1 MSLLDTAA
9 VVLIP
14 SAYKASKL
22 YSIIPPN
29 GDGDLTFTRASS
41 GSRVNEN
48 GFVREVAN
56 NIPRLDYSDDINTPS
71 ILFEP
76 ARKNLLKNSKFQNM
90 TSWSTY
96 FLTAN
101 TDNDISP
108 TGEVNALKT
117 TVTVPAD
124 NTAFIDPILA
134 QQVLKAEFG
143 TATTFTLS
151 IYAKGIGNTI
161 GRECAFFLIKD
172 AYTDSQTRS
181 FTLTSEWKRFTV
193 TMTFPTAATTSV
205 DYRID
210 LPNWE
215 AAAGDQVLIWGPQ
228 LEAASFP
235 TTYKETTLST
245 TVTREQ
251 DNLENTGSIANVLN
265 ASQGCFYL
273 EAATLPGDTSV
284 KKVTLSDKTLNNYIM
299 FEFPAA
305 TDTVNFDIFGQNP
318 ANTVINYEV
327 STTVDTT
334 QFHKYLIKW
343 GTEGIFAYIDGAKFP
358 FFQVT
363 AGVGT
368 GIPKTL
374 TSLRFR
380 TPSGIT
386 PNSFLG
392 KCRGLQV
399 YKTALS
405 HSECVDLTIKK
416 YFNYSDMAT
425 NLKYTTV

>member
-1 MSLLDTAA
+1 MSLLDTAG

-22 YSIIPPN
+22 YSIIPSN

-41 GSRVNEN
+41 GSRVNES

-56 NIPRLDYSDDINTPS
+56 NIPRLDYSDDINIPS

-76 ARKNLLKNSKFQNM
+76 VRKNLLKNSKFQNM
-90 TSWSTY
+90 TSWNTW
-96 FLTAN
+96 FLSVGTN
-101 TDNDISP
+101 TGPSP
-108 TGEVNALKT
+108 TGEQNALRT

-124 NTAFIDPILA
+124 NVAFIDPILE
-134 QQVLKAEFG
+134 QTILKAEFT

-151 IYAKGIGNTI
+151 IYAKGVGNTI
-161 GRECAFFLIKD
+161 GRLCTFFLVRD
-172 AYTDSQTRS
+172 TYTEAQTS
-181 FTLTSEWKRFTV
+181 NFTLTSEWKRFTA
-193 TMTFPTAATTSV
+193 TFTLSAQATTSV
-205 DYRID
+205 NYRID

-215 AAAGDQVLIWGPQ
+215 PVDGDQVLIWGPQ

-235 TTYKETTLST
+235 TTYKETTLSA

-251 DNLENTGSIANVLN
+251 ESLENTGSIANVLN
-265 ASQGCFYL
+265 AAEGCFYL
-273 EAATLPGDTSV
+273 EAATLAGDTTV
-284 KKVTLSDKTLNNYIM
+284 RKITLSDKTANNYMM
-299 FEFPAA
+299 FEFPA
-305 TDTVNFDIFGQNP
+305 TIGIVTFDIFGQNP
-318 ANTVINYEV
+318 ANTIINYEV

-358 FFQVT
+358 FYQVT

-374 TSLRFR
+374 SSLRFR
-380 TPSGIT
+380 TPTGATLS
-386 PNSFLG
+386 SFLG

-405 HSECVDLTIKK
+405 HNECVDLTIKK
-416 YFNYSDMAT
+416 YFNYFDMAT
-425 NLKYTTV
+425 NLKYTTI